1 MKSSLTSA
9 SAVLKGFTG
18 WVTRRR
24 SAARADIETPE
35 TPEVVWACG
44 QHIPLEDSEL
54 DTRREF
60 ATQQDRWP
68 LGPSVDNF
76 S

>member
-9 SAVLKGFTG
+9 SAVLKGFKG
-18 WVTRRR
+18 WMARRR
-24 SAARADIETPE
+24 TAAPADIETPE

-44 QHIPLEDSEL
+44 RRVPLEDGEL
-54 DTRREF
+54 DARREF
-60 ATQQDRWP
+60 AMREDRWP
-68 LGPSVDNF
+68 PGPSLDNF

>member
-9 SAVLKGFTG
+9 SAVLKGFAG

-24 SAARADIETPE
+24 SEARADLGTPE

-44 QHIPLEDSEL
+44 QRIPLEEL

>member
-1 MKSSLTSA
+1 MKGSLTSA
-9 SAVLKGFTG
+9 SAVLKGFAG

-24 SAARADIETPE
+24 SEARADVETPE
-35 TPEVVWACG
+35 TQEVVWACG
-44 QHIPLEDSEL
+44 QRIPLEGSEL

-68 LGPSVDNF
+68 LGPGVDNF

>member
-9 SAVLKGFTG
+9 SAVLKGFAG

-24 SAARADIETPE
+24 SEARADVETPE

-44 QHIPLEDSEL
+44 QRIPLEDGEL

-60 ATQQDRWP
+60 AAQQDRWP